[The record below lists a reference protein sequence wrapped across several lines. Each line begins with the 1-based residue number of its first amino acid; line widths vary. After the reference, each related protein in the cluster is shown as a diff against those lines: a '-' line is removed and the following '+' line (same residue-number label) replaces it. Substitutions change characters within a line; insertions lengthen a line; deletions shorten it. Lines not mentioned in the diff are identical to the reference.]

1 MVFSMPP
8 SIIKI
13 SDLLCSS
20 EFASVPRPPDMS
32 TFPPLASTAVFLSYA
47 REDKKAARR
56 IADAL
61 MAAGIEVW
69 FDQSELRGGDTWD
82 AKIKKQIR
90 ECALFL
96 PVISARTQLRGEG
109 YFRREWNLAAQR
121 LLDMAPGRPFLL
133 PVVIDDTAEGAAL
146 VSEEFLRVQ
155 WSRLPD
161 GEVAPD
167 FLRRVQELIAA
178 LQQKPVITAAAGSK
192 VPWLSPTPSRP
203 RLSRTLLTAAAGIL
217 ALGAF
222 WLARQQGWMGGD
234 NIAGTKQL
242 AVLPFKNIGGT
253 PHTKALSD
261 GLSETITSQLTQ
273 LQQFQDTLVVIP
285 MSEVRK
291 ELIETASDARKVFG
305 ATLALTGSVQRA
317 DDMVRVTVSLVD
329 TSTLRI
335 LRSATLDNP
344 TSEFYRLQDR
354 VAAEAARW
362 LGLRL
367 SAEAKRVLS
376 AGQTQVAPAY
386 ELYLQGRGEFAR
398 RDLAG
403 NLDAAIVHFQQALVK
418 DPRYAL
424 AHAALGE
431 AFWEKYSETKIRLW
445 ADEARLSCNAA
456 FEFGGSLATPHV
468 TLAVILNGTGQYEQ
482 AVAEAQMA
490 LQLDPANADATRALA
505 KSYARLNRSAE
516 AEATYRR
523 LIERNPDNSRAHSD
537 LAVFYWLAGRN
548 TEAEKH
554 FLRVAELIPDNYIVY
569 RNLGGLYVVMGRPE
583 KAAEFLQKSLALKP
597 SATAYSNLGT
607 LRFQEEQYAE
617 AATLYE
623 RASSLAPRDY
633 ILLGNLG
640 DALRYIPGRS
650 AEAKPVYERAIQLAE
665 DFLQVNP
672 KDPAARASLARYC
685 AFSGNIP
692 RGLEEIEKARLLA
705 PANLPIMISAA
716 LVFERAGQRDQARAN
731 LLRALK
737 EGYARADIEKNPDL
751 KALRS
756 DPLFPPAVPETAAA
770 PPK

>member
-1 MVFSMPP
+1 
-8 SIIKI
+8 
-13 SDLLCSS
+13 
-20 EFASVPRPPDMS
+20 MS
-32 TFPPLASTAVFLSYA
+32 TPPPLAATAVFLSYA
-47 REDKKAARR
+47 REDKDAARR
-56 IADAL
+56 IADAFK
-61 MAAGIEVW
+61 AAGIEVW

-96 PVISARTQLRGEG
+96 PVISARTQTRGEG
-109 YFRREWNLAAQR
+109 YFRREWNLATQR

-133 PVVIDDTAEGAAL
+133 PVVIDDTSEGSAL

-161 GEVAPD
+161 GEVSPA
-167 FLRRVQELIAA
+167 FLHRVQELIAA
-178 LQQKPVITAAAGSK
+178 LQLKPQHTATAGSK
-192 VPWLSPTPSRP
+192 VPWRSPAPTSA
-203 RLSRTLLTAAAGIL
+203 RLSKTWLTTAAAIL

-222 WLARQQGWMGGD
+222 WFAQHQGWIGGD

-242 AVLPFKNIGGT
+242 AVLPFKNIGDAPNT
-253 PHTKALSD
+253 QALSD
-261 GLSETITSQLTQ
+261 GLSETITAQLTQ
-273 LQQFQDTLVVIP
+273 LQQFQNTLVVIP

-291 ELIETASDARKVFG
+291 ELIGTASDARKIFG
-305 ATLALTGSVQRA
+305 ATLALTGSVQRV
-317 DDMVRVTVSLVD
+317 DNTVRVTVSLVD

-354 VAAEAARW
+354 VAAETARW

-367 SAEAKRVLS
+367 SAEAKRVIS
-376 AGQTQVAPAY
+376 AGQTQVASAY

-431 AFWEKYSETKIRLW
+431 AFWEKYSETKSRLW
-445 ADEARLSCNAA
+445 ADEARLSCNSAL
-456 FEFGGSLATPHV
+456 EFGESLATPHA

-490 LQLDPANADATRALA
+490 LQLDPANADATRTMA

-516 AEATYRR
+516 AEAAYQRV
-523 LIERNPDNSRAHSD
+523 IERNPENSRAHSD

-548 TEAEKH
+548 AEAEKH

-569 RNLGGLYVVMGRPE
+569 RNLGGLYVMMGRRE
-583 KAAEFLQKSLALKP
+583 KAAGFLEKSLALKP

-607 LRFQEEQYAE
+607 LRFQEEQYTE
-617 AATLYE
+617 AATLFE
-623 RASSLAPRDY
+623 RASRLAPRDY
-633 ILLGNLG
+633 VLLGNLG
-640 DALRYIPGRS
+640 DALRYIPVRS
-650 AEAKPVYERAIQLAE
+650 AEAKLVYEHAIQLAE

-685 AFSGNIP
+685 AFSGNLP
-692 RGLEEIEKARLLA
+692 RALEEIDKARLLA
-705 PANLPIMISAA
+705 PANLPIMISAV
-716 LVFERAGQRDQARAN
+716 LVFERAGQRDQALSN
-731 LLRALK
+731 LIRALK

-751 KALRS
+751 KALRA
-756 DPLFPPAVPETAAA
+756 DPQFPPAAPETSA
-770 PPK
+770 PPPK

>member
-1 MVFSMPP
+1 
-8 SIIKI
+8 
-13 SDLLCSS
+13 
-20 EFASVPRPPDMS
+20 MS
-32 TFPPLASTAVFLSYA
+32 TSPSLASTAVFLSYA
-47 REDKKAARR
+47 REDKEAARR

-61 MAAGIEVW
+61 LAAGIEVW
-69 FDQSELRGGDTWD
+69 FDQSELLGGDAWD

-90 ECALFL
+90 ECTLFL
-96 PVISARTQLRGEG
+96 PVISTRTQSRGEG

-133 PVVIDDTAEGAAL
+133 PVVIDDTAEGSAL

-161 GEVAPD
+161 GEVTPE

-178 LQQKPVITAAAGSK
+178 LQQKPGIPAAARSK
-192 VPWLSPTPSRP
+192 TPWPSRAPP
-203 RLSRTLLTAAAGIL
+203 RPRFSRTWQATAAAGIL
-217 ALGAF
+217 ALGAY
-222 WLARQQGWMGGD
+222 WIGEQQGWIGGGG
-234 NIAGTKQL
+234 ITGTKQL
-242 AVLPFKNIGGT
+242 AVLPFKNIGES
-253 PHTKALSD
+253 PLTKALSD

-273 LQQFQDTLVVIP
+273 LQQFQSNLVVLP

-291 ELIETASDARKVFG
+291 ELIETASDARKIFG

-317 DDMVRVTVSLVD
+317 DDLVRVTVSLVD
-329 TSTLRI
+329 TATLRI

-354 VAAEAARW
+354 VAAETARW

-367 SAEAKRVLS
+367 SAEAKRVIS

-445 ADEARLSCNAA
+445 ADEARLSCNSAL
-456 FEFGGSLATPHV
+456 EFGGSLAAPHV
-468 TLAVILNGTGQYEQ
+468 TLAVILNGTGQYEP

-490 LQLDPANADATRALA
+490 LQLDPANADAARTMA

-516 AEATYRR
+516 AEATYQRV
-523 LIERNPDNSRAHSD
+523 IERNPDNSRAHSD

-548 TEAEKH
+548 EEAEKH
-554 FLRVAELIPDNYIVY
+554 FRRVAELVPDNYIVY
-569 RNLGGLYVVMGRPE
+569 RNLGGLHVMMGRRE
-583 KAAEFLQKSLALKP
+583 KAADFLQRSLALKP

-607 LRFQEEQYAE
+607 LRFQEEHYPE
-617 AATLYE
+617 AAALFE
-623 RASSLAPRDY
+623 RAISLAPRDHV
-633 ILLGNLG
+633 LPGNLG
-640 DALRYIPGRS
+640 DALRHIPGRA

-685 AFSGNIP
+685 VFSGSVP
-692 RGLEEIEKARLLA
+692 RALEEIDKARSLA

-716 LVFERAGQRDQARAN
+716 LVFERAGQRDQALAN
-731 LLRALK
+731 LLRALQ
-737 EGYARADIEKNPDL
+737 EGYARADVEKNPDL
-751 KALRS
+751 KELRA
-756 DPLFPPAVPETAAA
+756 DPRFPPPVSEPSGSQI
-770 PPK
+770 K